1 MDPLQLIFAIVV
13 ILLML
18 GLGATLTPAD
28 FRQARKVWKAPLVA
42 VLCQFV
48 FMPLISFA
56 LAIGLGVTKEQGI
69 SMLVVGCSPGGST
82 SNLFAYYSRGDLP
95 LSIIATSLSTL
106 LSIGLLPLCLLVYS
120 PPFTDEHLRIPFSSL
135 VPPLVVVILPV
146 GIGMAVRYFSS
157 KGAKIIEKVASVI
170 GMLFILAALVAG
182 VVTNL
187 HVFAESWKLWF
198 ASAVLMPIGGIM
210 GYTNALLARLP
221 PSACRTISLETGLQN
236 STLALAILAFS
247 FPDAETFSAVS
258 VFPLLYSLFL
268 LIDGVLITMVFRYI
282 SRREVD
288 YISEGKTQSDPAPAQ
303 ESQDIDASVEDA
315 AEQEAQAPGRFE
327 SVV

>member
-135 VPPLVVVILPV
+135 VPPLVVVRV
-146 GIGMAVRYFSS
+146 
-157 KGAKIIEKVASVI
+157 SV
-170 GMLFILAALVAG
+170 AAL
-182 VVTNL
+182 
-187 HVFAESWKLWF
+187 F
-198 ASAVLMPIGGIM
+198 
-210 GYTNALLARLP
+210 
-221 PSACRTISLETGLQN
+221 CETGTVVSASGIPL
-236 STLALAILAFS
+236 SRVPALRGTGPMHI
-247 FPDAETFSAVS
+247 
-258 VFPLLYSLFL
+258 
-268 LIDGVLITMVFRYI
+268 
-282 SRREVD
+282 
-288 YISEGKTQSDPAPAQ
+288 
-303 ESQDIDASVEDA
+303 
-315 AEQEAQAPGRFE
+315 EACTWY
-327 SVV
+327 